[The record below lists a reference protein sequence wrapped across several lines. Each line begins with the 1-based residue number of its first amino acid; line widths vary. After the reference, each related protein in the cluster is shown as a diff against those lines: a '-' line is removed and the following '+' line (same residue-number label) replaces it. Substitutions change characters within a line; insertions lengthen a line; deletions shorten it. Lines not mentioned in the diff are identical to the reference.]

1 MNAKQRRQA
10 SRADTEDTG
19 VHRSVM
25 LPLQVVT
32 GFLDLPLVAVN
43 EMRFSYDPEACG
55 FAYPDFLNPP
65 PLYSHER
72 FRREHGG
79 LYQFTGRIDLT
90 QHYRQAFSQR

>member
-10 SRADTEDTG
+10 SRADTEDTD
-19 VHRSVM
+19 VHRSVL

-32 GFLDLPLVAVN
+32 GFLGLPVVAVN
-43 EMRFSYDPEACG
+43 EVRFSYDPETVG

-65 PLYSHER
+65 PLYSCER

-79 LYQFTGRIDLT
+79 PFQFTGWIDLM